1 MEQIKP
7 TNYPFAR
14 LDELVEINFNP
25 YRRSYV
31 PPATVDLTTLSAE
44 LERVFVILKCHTF
57 ALFTPNQIAPVV
69 NAYLEAIDN
78 LQNQAR
84 ENLVAY
90 GDDQQLSEAGELIL
104 MGLDDLQRRIQKR
117 YARYLLQQRNRSVAS
132 IGSGSPL
139 YKVLIKLSVDQ
150 IAVILKAADDTK
162 LLIAKSLSAIFR
174 SIMPFVSTEQK
185 KDVSWKSARSST
197 YKFEEHDKIVAI
209 QTLEKLISQIKRL

>member
-7 TNYPFAR
+7 TNYPFAQ

-31 PPATVDLTTLSAE
+31 PPSTVDLTTLSAE
-44 LERVFVILKCHTF
+44 LERVFVILKCQTF
-57 ALFTPNQIAPVV
+57 GLFTPNQIAPVV

-84 ENLVAY
+84 ENLAGY
-90 GDDQQLSEAGELIL
+90 GDDHQLSEAGELIL

-117 YARYLLQQRNRSVAS
+117 YARYLLQQRCPS
-132 IGSGSPL
+132 ITATGNGSTL
-139 YKVLIKLSVDQ
+139 YKVLVKLSVDQ

-185 KDVSWKSARSST
+185 KDVSWKSARGST